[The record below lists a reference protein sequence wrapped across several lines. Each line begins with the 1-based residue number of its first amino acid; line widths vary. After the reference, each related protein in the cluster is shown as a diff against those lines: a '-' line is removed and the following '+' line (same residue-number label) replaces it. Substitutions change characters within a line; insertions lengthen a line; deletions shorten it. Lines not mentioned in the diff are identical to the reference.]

1 MAQQENFRQKYTHGG
16 YIGGMLVDHFYR
28 SLGELVQLSLPG
40 PGHVLEVGIG
50 EGFSTEKIMKMLP
63 SGSHFEASEYRSDLV
78 QLAQQR
84 NPGLSITRESI
95 YTLNRGAA
103 SFDLVVCLEVL
114 EHLEDPGAALA
125 ELRRVTARHA
135 IVSVPREPIWHL
147 LNLMRGKYLS
157 AFGNTPGHIQHWSTR
172 SFQAFVAAFFDVQ
185 EVRCPLP
192 WTILLLKKKT

>member
-16 YIGGMLVDHFYR
+16 CIGGMLVDHFYR
-28 SLGELVQLSLPG
+28 SFGELVQLSLPG
-40 PGHVLEVGIG
+40 PGRVLEVGVG
-50 EGFSTEKIMKMLP
+50 EGFSTERIVKMLP

-84 NPGLSITRESI
+84 NPGLSITRESV

-103 SFDLVVCLEVL
+103 SFDLVICLEVL
-114 EHLEDPGAALA
+114 EHLDDPGAALA

-135 IVSVPREPIWHL
+135 IVSVPREPIWRL

-172 SFQAFVAAFFDVQ
+172 SFHAFVAAYFDVQ
-185 EVRCPLP
+185 EVRRPLP